1 MQDRMFDEWAGPLVA
16 RGDAKPLVAQM
27 AKWASSQRAMD
38 AVIASS
44 VAMDAVVDSSV
55 AMDAVAASS
64 VAMDAVAAS
73 ATAMDAVI
81 ASSVAMDAVVDSSVA
96 MDAVAASATAMD
108 KVVAS
113 STAMN
118 AIFASLTGRTLI
130 FTTAYPD
137 KLWGSSTAITSFATY
152 LNGLTRSLGTGA
164 MAVKITMPIDG
175 SLVSAVSSIYSRST
189 STNNDYDTRIMKASP
204 SENSIMNATDVTAWT
219 EYSGTIASDDTGI
232 IFDVEVAYSTYVT
245 FVVSRVNE
253 ATYNNVISM
262 SYNGTTNP
270 HYFYKMRFTRR
281 T

>member
-1 MQDRMFDEWAGPLVA
+1 MPRILLPQRGIVQDRMFDEWAGPLVA
-16 RGDAKPLVAQM
+16 RGDAKPLLAKIPTLVTSSREMGRVA
-27 AKWASSQRAMD
+27 ASSLAMT
-38 AVIASS
+38 AVAAS
-44 VAMDAVVDSSV
+44 AT

-73 ATAMDAVI
+73 A
-81 ASSVAMDAVVDSSVA
+81 VA

-108 KVVAS
+108 KVVASSVAMDAVVDS

-152 LNGLTRSLGTGA
+152 LNGLTLSAGTGNY
-164 MAVKITMPIDG
+164 AVKITMPIDG

-189 STNNDYDTRIMKASP
+189 YTASAYDRRIMTASP
-204 SENSIMNATDVTAWT
+204 SGNIIMDATGVTSWT
-219 EYSGTIASDDTGI
+219 EYSGNIASDDTGI
-232 IFDVEVAYSTYVT
+232 IFDVEVASTT
-245 FVVSRVNE
+245 KLFVKRVDE

-262 SYNGTTNP
+262 SKDGTTYP